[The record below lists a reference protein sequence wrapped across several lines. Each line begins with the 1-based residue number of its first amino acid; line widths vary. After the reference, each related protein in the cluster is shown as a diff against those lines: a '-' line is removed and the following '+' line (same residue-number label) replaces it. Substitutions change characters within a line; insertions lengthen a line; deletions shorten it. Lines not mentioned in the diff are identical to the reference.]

1 MAKMNGPN
9 WKNFAGL
16 RKELT
21 MAICTAA
28 SKEEAASKCEK
39 IKLKYSIRKAPSKKR
54 RPRL

>member
-1 MAKMNGPN
+1 MAKKNGPN
-9 WKNFAGL
+9 WKNFAAV

-28 SKEEAASKCEK
+28 SKEDAISACEK
-39 IKLKYSIRKAPSKKR
+39 IKLKHSTRKAPSKKR